1 LLAHASYALDDDG
14 EAERAARSCEL
25 LAAADDVVSQILWR
39 TARAKVRARAGA
51 FEEAEALARE
61 AVAIAER
68 IDFLSTQGDALLD
81 LAEVLR
87 LAGRKAEALI
97 AVDEAAERYERKG
110 NLASLERARRLAKTL
125 AA

>member
-1 LLAHASYALDDDG
+1 
-14 EAERAARSCEL
+14 
-25 LAAADDVVSQILWR
+25 
-39 TARAKVRARAGA
+39 VRARAGA

-87 LAGRKAEALI
+87 LAGRKPEALI